1 MDGSEEIEAR
11 RREFEEAALPHLD
24 ALYNMA
30 LNLTRDPSAAEDLV
44 QDTFVRAYRFF
55 GRYAKGTNCRAWLYA
70 FSRTPS

>member
-1 MDGSEEIEAR
+1 MTNPCVDMDGSEEIE
-11 RREFEEAALPHLD
+11 
-24 ALYNMA
+24 MT